1 MVFNQ
6 LLSSKS
12 LKENSKV
19 FELEFNWGRVLS
31 FVFFW
36 SYGFMGWFTK
46 SLGIMNWVDS
56 FILMTIMLIIY
67 NSSIKYK
74 KEFGDTLTIYVK
86 DVLIFLFFFFFIVV
100 IGYSQFFKFLQGDQ
114 FAHSFISIGHSIKI
128 LGFLFKESSKYAS
141 LEAKFIL
148 NLINYGLLSI
158 LLVILIIERKLKNH
172 AMRLIFVGIVF
183 ISFRLVI
190 QLLGGNG
197 DVHPPF
203 RTFPLWISS
212 IFFGIDSFA
221 FRLPQTI
228 VLVLLMVF
236 IYKYSSLFVT
246 KYTAT
251 LISLIVGSIPLL
263 MASSILVEFSIWS
276 SIIISYVLVNSF
288 LLFFKPNWT
297 INWVRLF
304 AIICIGILMRQP
316 LVAILPGF
324 AILMYLKWKDWD
336 KYIFNVILI
345 CTLIFLPYLA
355 GVFFGHHP
363 ALNSDRTSLID
374 NIAYSLSSGTPW
386 ISIGNNLMY
395 WVFIIPFCFFK
406 VWRKREYLV
415 LLIVYMLFLYLIFYS
430 IRPILWG
437 VGRYQIELTL
447 PFVILGIFT
456 LMYIT
461 RFQKAS
467 LILVFFLLLN
477 IYTYKNFRSWNSSYD
492 VLKYNFYTLIKKP
505 NGHLIE
511 SELNFPVDWVLSK
524 LKNRYV
530 NNSYYYHYGVTYGV
544 MPEILCGFNLGQVL
558 TQSMVFN
565 KFSGIKE
572 DSIVTA
578 FCLDTNLTTLV
589 FSDMEDIGIINQLLT
604 KGWTIEDSHK
614 SSNSG
619 TVKVLVR

>member
-1 MVFNQ
+1 MAFNK
-6 LLSSKS
+6 LLSIKF
-12 LKENSKV
+12 LKENSKIC
-19 FELEFNWGRVLS
+19 ELEFNWGRVLS

-36 SYGFMGWFTK
+36 SYGFMGCFTK
-46 SLGIMNWVDS
+46 SSEIMNWVNS
-56 FILMTIMLIIY
+56 FILMTIMLIVY

-74 KEFGDTLTIYVK
+74 KEFSDTFKIYLK
-86 DVLIFLFFFFFIVV
+86 DILIFLTFFFFILV
-100 IGYSQFFKFLQGDQ
+100 ISYKQLFNFLQGDQ
-114 FAHSFISIGHSIKI
+114 FSHSFISIGHSIKM
-128 LGFLFKESSKYAS
+128 LAFLFKESNKYAS
-141 LEAKFIL
+141 LEAAFVL
-148 NLINYGLLSI
+148 NLINYGFFFI
-158 LLVILIIERKLKNH
+158 LLGILIIERKLKNH
-172 AMRLIFVGIVF
+172 LMRLIFVGIIF
-183 ISFRLVI
+183 ISFRLTI
-190 QLLGGNG
+190 QLMGGNG

-212 IFFGIDSFA
+212 LFFGIDSFA

-228 VLVLLMVF
+228 ALVLLMFF
-236 IYKYSSLFVT
+236 IYKYSCLFVT

-276 SIIISYVLVNSF
+276 SIIISYVLFNSF
-288 LLFFKPNWT
+288 LLFFKPDWT

-304 AIICIGILMRQP
+304 AIICIGILIRQP

-324 AILMYLKWKDWD
+324 AILMYLKCNVWD
-336 KYIFNVILI
+336 KYFFNVIFI
-345 CTLIFLPYLA
+345 CALIFLPYLA

-363 ALNSDRTSLID
+363 ALNSDSGSLID
-374 NIAYSLSSGTPW
+374 NIAYSLSLGTPW

-395 WVFIIPFCFFK
+395 LAFFIPFCFFK
-406 VWRKREYLV
+406 VWRKREYLI

-456 LMYIT
+456 LMYMT
-461 RFQKAS
+461 RFQKVS
-467 LILVFFLLLN
+467 LILVFFLVLN
-477 IYTYKNFRSWNSSYD
+477 IFIYKNFRSWNSSYD
-492 VLKYNFYTLIKKP
+492 VLKYNYYSLIKKP

-511 SELNFPVDWVLSK
+511 SELNFPVDLVLSK
-524 LKNRYV
+524 LKNHNG
-530 NNSYYYHYGVTYGV
+530 NNTYYYHYGVTYGV
-544 MPEILCGFNLGQVL
+544 MPEILCGFNVGQVL
-558 TQSMVFN
+558 TQTMVFN

-572 DSIVTA
+572 DLIVTKWCA
-578 FCLDTNLTTLV
+578 DTNLTTLV
-589 FSDMEDIGIINQLLT
+589 FSDKEDIGIINQLLT
-604 KGWTIEDSHK
+604 KGWTIKDSHK